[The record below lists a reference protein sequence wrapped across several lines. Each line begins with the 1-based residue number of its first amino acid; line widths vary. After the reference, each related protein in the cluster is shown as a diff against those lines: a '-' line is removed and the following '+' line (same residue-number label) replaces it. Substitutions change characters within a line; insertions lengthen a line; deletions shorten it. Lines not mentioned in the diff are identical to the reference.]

1 MRRPERR
8 VEPTSSGDRRE
19 RVASL
24 QLHCLLPKRS
34 SCHARSGPTSTAQSR
49 CAFARR
55 AARHA
60 AHFFSSHLCHSSR
73 RRITQVVL
81 SDGSTFQVPSAVRM
95 VSKTLQL
102 ERDPHNHPVYL
113 VRAQR
118 HNLAVFFYYAALS
131 LALRVLF
138 IRTSL
143 FLSLT

>member
-1 MRRPERR
+1 MIGAK
-8 VEPTSSGDRRE
+8 V
-19 RVASL
+19 VASL
-24 QLHCLLPKRS
+24 QLHRLLPKRS
-34 SCHARSGPTSTAQSR
+34 SCHAPSGPTSTAQSR

-55 AARHA
+55 SARHA
-60 AHFFSSHLCHSSR
+60 AYFFSSHLCHSSR

-131 LALRVLF
+131 RAACF
-138 IRTSL
+138 IPSAPL

>member
-1 MRRPERR
+1 M
-8 VEPTSSGDRRE
+8 
-19 RVASL
+19 
-24 QLHCLLPKRS
+24 LPKRS
-34 SCHARSGPTSTAQSR
+34 SCHAPSGPTSTAQSR

-55 AARHA
+55 SARHA
-60 AHFFSSHLCHSSR
+60 AYFFSSHLCHSSR